1 MEDNDMKIEILT
13 SMDDMKRNCQK
24 SRGAQRIF
32 DACVDVLD
40 CEENVTLDTHPE
52 YPPLSFAEPAKEC
65 LAFDLHWKDTVQNRQ
80 DFKEFAEALQ
90 YGDVRINGNPIIEP
104 KMVYEADADLFRPSN
119 REMEQTRQELESII
133 EKAKLPFSVDFA
145 DEIPF
150 VEEDSHRFLL
160 SQPVHVDIDTDTA
173 PELKQSYIVLPVKD
187 FNIQRISQ
195 AVTDDYFRVGSM
207 TRANQYIF
215 SQFQP
220 SHDVDDFKP
229 FYQAFENIHQNVC
242 ELASVLQD
250 YTHQKYQECFCEG
263 LGKDAAL
270 RMASRSIA
278 TATRNGEAAGI
289 SEAKLKKLVTESFQ
303 HATKEQGTA
312 R

>member
-13 SMDDMKRNCQK
+13 SMDDMQRNCQK
-24 SRGAQRIF
+24 GKGAQRIF
-32 DACVDVLD
+32 DACMDVLD
-40 CEENVTLDTHPE
+40 CGENVVLDTHPA

-65 LAFDLHWKDTVQNRQ
+65 LEFDLHWKDTVQNRR

-104 KMVYEADADLFRPSN
+104 KMVYETDADLFRPAN
-119 REMEQTRQELESII
+119 REMEKTRQELEDII
-133 EKAKLPFSVDFA
+133 EKAELPFSVDFA
-145 DEIPF
+145 DELPF
-150 VEEDSHRFLL
+150 VEEDSHCFLL

-173 PELKQSYIVLPVKD
+173 PELKLSCIFLPVKD
-187 FNIQRISQ
+187 FNIQRITQ

-207 TRANQYIF
+207 SRANNYLF
-215 SQFQP
+215 SQFQ
-220 SHDVDDFKP
+220 SNSNVDDFTP
-229 FYQAFENIHQNVC
+229 FYQAFEKIHQNVG

-250 YTHQKYQECFCEG
+250 YTHQKYQECFRER

-270 RMASRSIA
+270 RMTSRSID
-278 TATRNGEAAGI
+278 TATRNGEASGI
-289 SEAKLKKLVTESFQ
+289 SEAKLKKLITDSIK
-303 HATKEQGTA
+303 KEKETA